1 MLYCLGAMNFIIRI
15 STYLFNP
22 DPEKRQSFNPFFG
35 ADEKDGQ
42 SQGEKKKIEKEI
54 CIKTS
59 VCLFQLYPFEVT
71 VLLKKESIFC
81 IRAMIKVVFVLG
93 V

>member
-1 MLYCLGAMNFIIRI
+1 MASLR
-15 STYLFNP
+15 
-22 DPEKRQSFNPFFG
+22 ER
-35 ADEKDGQ
+35 
-42 SQGEKKKIEKEI
+42 KKKIEKEI

-81 IRAMIKVVFVLG
+81 IRAMIKVSFRPRRVNDKGDYEVHIKYYNN
-93 V
+93 

>member
-1 MLYCLGAMNFIIRI
+1 MASLR
-15 STYLFNP
+15 
-22 DPEKRQSFNPFFG
+22 ER
-35 ADEKDGQ
+35 
-42 SQGEKKKIEKEI
+42 KKKIEKEI

-81 IRAMIKVVFVLG
+81 IKAMIKVSFRPRRVNDEGDYEVHIKYYNK
-93 V
+93 

>member
-1 MLYCLGAMNFIIRI
+1 MASLR
-15 STYLFNP
+15 
-22 DPEKRQSFNPFFG
+22 ER
-35 ADEKDGQ
+35 
-42 SQGEKKKIEKEI
+42 KKKIEKEI

-81 IRAMIKVVFVLG
+81 IRRVNDKGDYEVHIKYYNK
-93 V
+93 

>member
-1 MLYCLGAMNFIIRI
+1 MASLR
-15 STYLFNP
+15 
-22 DPEKRQSFNPFFG
+22 ER
-35 ADEKDGQ
+35 
-42 SQGEKKKIEKEI
+42 KKKIEKEI

-71 VLLKKESIFC
+71 VLLKKESIFR